1 MLYCR
6 HWRHF
11 VDLYS
16 HLHGT
21 GRKRRERVRYGRM
34 KVFYNAAC
42 DNSPKFEQ
50 VLSVRVIYSVASCYQ
65 EMRL

>member
-1 MLYCR
+1 M
-6 HWRHF
+6 
-11 VDLYS
+11 DLHS

-21 GRKRRERVRYGRM
+21 VSKRRERIHYGRM
-34 KVFYNAAC
+34 KVFYNKAS
-42 DNSPKFEQ
+42 DNNPKFEQ